1 MKQTRLNYTLTA
13 LLASVNAVEQLTKK
27 EKTLT
32 NRVEKK
38 KNKLQIQTYMLD
50 IEEKIRNIK
59 LQDYRNFKVDIK
71 ELDTN
76 DETETKQT
84 SDNE

>member
-13 LLASVNAVEQLTKK
+13 LLADVNAVEQLTKK

-50 IEEKIRNIK
+50 IEEKIRSIK
-59 LQDYRNFKVDIK
+59 LQDFRNFKADIK
-71 ELDTN
+71 ELATN
-76 DETETKQT
+76 NETDT
-84 SDNE
+84 SDNDDNK